1 MPSYFSRSAPTKVPQ
16 KYLTKFTTIV
26 CLKKTTETFWNMS
39 DFLVR
44 IKFICLQAVM
54 NRTYTYH
61 VRWMAFRLHTNDIE
75 IEILY
80 LLGTIS
86 IRLLQQRC
94 LNCTIT
100 WYLCCGC
107 RPRNLFDIFCK
118 SVFGKNEF
126 RKKALVSYKALHI
139 DESVV
144 IFIAR
149 NSFDECKTTEP
160 NPIPNVIRKS

>member
-1 MPSYFSRSAPTKVPQ
+1 MGSISKFLIWNQPKWIAIIFQSLCSDQSPTKILN
-16 KYLTKFTTIV
+16 KIYDH
-26 CLKKTTETFWNMS
+26 CLFEKKTTETFWNMS

-126 RKKALVSYKALHI
+126 RKKSIGFV
-139 DESVV
+139 
-144 IFIAR
+144 
-149 NSFDECKTTEP
+149 
-160 NPIPNVIRKS
+160 